1 MSSPPR
7 GCLPLASGLAVGR
20 TRRAGSGHRLPWGQ
34 HAGWAVLGSPAL
46 AQPVNP
52 RRSSTAR
59 QLPTPSV
66 GPTLGPATQPKFP
79 QNHSG

>member
-1 MSSPPR
+1 METAMSSPP
-7 GCLPLASGLAVGR
+7 GLAVGR
-20 TRRAGSGHRLPWGQ
+20 TRRAGSGRRLPWGQ
-34 HAGWAVLGSPAL
+34 CTGWAVLGSRAL

-59 QLPTPSV
+59 QLPTPSM
-66 GPTLGPATQPKFP
+66 GLTLGPAKQPKFP